1 MHICAIQ
8 KIPSGD
14 GMGSYKLFFLVIN
27 VFHRGLTD
35 LPREAIRPKG
45 SKCFSRGFLP
55 AFLRKHITTCV
66 FPGGGGGGRTH
77 VMHWSIFYFPQPFPS
92 FQLTKTLG
100 IVNAD
105 LITEYV
111 LGYII
116 ALERKYFTATQFQS
130 RREWNM

>member
-1 MHICAIQ
+1 MHICNIQ

-14 GMGSYKLFFLVIN
+14 GMGFYKLFFLVIN

-35 LPREAIRPKG
+35 LSREAIRPEG
-45 SKCFSRGFLP
+45 SKCFSRWFLP
-55 AFLRKHITTCV
+55 AFLRKHITTCE
-66 FPGGGGGGRTH
+66 FPGGGGGSDPCN
-77 VMHWSIFYFPQPFPS
+77 VLVIFYFPQPFPS

-111 LGYII
+111 LGYTI

>member
-1 MHICAIQ
+1 M
-8 KIPSGD
+8 
-14 GMGSYKLFFLVIN
+14 
-27 VFHRGLTD
+27 
-35 LPREAIRPKG
+35 
-45 SKCFSRGFLP
+45 
-55 AFLRKHITTCV
+55 
-66 FPGGGGGGRTH
+66 GGGGGSDPFNAL
-77 VMHWSIFYFPQPFPS
+77 VILYFPQPFPS

>member
-1 MHICAIQ
+1 MHICDIQ
-8 KIPSGD
+8 EIPSGD
-14 GMGSYKLFFLVIN
+14 GLGSYKLFFLVIN

-35 LPREAIRPKG
+35 LPQEAIMLLEG
-45 SKCFSRGFLP
+45 VLTSISKETYNHLCVSR
-55 AFLRKHITTCV
+55 
-66 FPGGGGGGRTH
+66 GGGGYSDPCNAL
-77 VMHWSIFYFPQPFPS
+77 VNFYFPQPFPS

-111 LGYII
+111 VGYII